1 MHNLT
6 FYSKKVDELYF
17 RKKRYFLWIKQV
29 YLRRVLFLF
38 MLKRS
43 CNLEV
48 QSTHVKEYLSSFLD
62 IKKKSIYTKSDIDI
76 LPYTINSPKYY
87 NFSKKIRFIYIVGN
101 HFNITNKN
109 IDDFIKFMIFLNKK
123 KYNFDINITITKKQA
138 HSIKSWDNS
147 LDDITNFLGYISNEE
162 LLNIFD
168 NNFILISTSIVE
180 TLGLHVI
187 DAIKK
192 GSLCIVPNEDYSKI
206 VYGKDIFT
214 YDLFDIDSLYKTFLK
229 IYSSKNEDI
238 QNRIILIQK
247 YVVNSED
254 IKYKSSLDIISSIL

>member
-1 MHNLT
+1 M
-6 FYSKKVDELYF
+6 
-17 RKKRYFLWIKQV
+17 
-29 YLRRVLFLF
+29 
-38 MLKRS
+38 
-43 CNLEV
+43 
-48 QSTHVKEYLSSFLD
+48 
-62 IKKKSIYTKSDIDI
+62 
-76 LPYTINSPKYY
+76 
-87 NFSKKIRFIYIVGN
+87 
-101 HFNITNKN
+101 
-109 IDDFIKFMIFLNKK
+109 
-123 KYNFDINITITKKQA
+123 
-138 HSIKSWDNS
+138 
-147 LDDITNFLGYISNEE
+147 
-162 LLNIFD
+162 
-168 NNFILISTSIVE
+168 
-180 TLGLHVI
+180 HVI